1 MGEGVPTI
9 WRFDAELGAIFSMFG
24 TLADSLV
31 AEECAEAGARLEIFF
46 SMFYY
51 SVVVD
56 NNLVDKK

>member
-31 AEECAEAGARLEIFF
+31 AEECAEAGTKLSFF
-46 SMFYY
+46 S
-51 SVVVD
+51 VAVD
-56 NNLVDKK
+56 NDLVDNK